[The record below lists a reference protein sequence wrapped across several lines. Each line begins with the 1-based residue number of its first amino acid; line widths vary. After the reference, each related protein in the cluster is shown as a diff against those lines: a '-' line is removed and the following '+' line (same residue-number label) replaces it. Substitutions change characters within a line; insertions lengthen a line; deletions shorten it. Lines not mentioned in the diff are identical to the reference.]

1 MILNQLDSLHWSFF
15 VRNKDPFTEFE
26 FKTTSLL
33 ALLQIIYPDIS
44 PKRGYLSPTLFERN
58 DLFGA
63 CQISNNPLIISFL
76 KFNCIQILKKKSI
89 PDNWDSLL
97 NNFICT
103 NCVHFSII
111 GSVTKQERFYQLSLD
126 ILFSNFITHDFK
138 VSYYAQKF
146 KQ

>member
-1 MILNQLDSLHWSFF
+1 MILNQIDNLNWSFF

-26 FKTTSLL
+26 FKTASLL
-33 ALLQIIYPDIS
+33 ALLQIIYPDNS
-44 PKRGYLSPTLFERN
+44 PKRGLLPSALFVRN

-63 CQISNNPLIISFL
+63 CQNLNNQSIISIL
-76 KFNCIQILKKKSI
+76 KFKCIQILKKKLI
-89 PDNWDSLL
+89 PDKWDSLL
-97 NNFICT
+97 DNFICT

-126 ILFSNFITHDFK
+126 ILFSKFITHEYK
-138 VSYYAQKF
+138 VSFFAQKF